1 MPLLGEDRLGNTM
14 MKSAGRR
21 ASGRFYAAWLLVI
34 LLDVLAL
41 IGASRLVYDD
51 GLVRTFQSSN
61 PHFER
66 FERFQQTFPDQGAD
80 ILLLLEGGG
89 LARADGLLTVQDF
102 VLDLSLSE
110 GVASLVSPFSLRLS
124 TPEGSAPLLQPT
136 ASMTEADLAAHLH
149 QALDQVPD
157 LGRVLS
163 PQTNSMLVI
172 VQSSTAS
179 DEALFEQ
186 IDGLAGQMLAT
197 HDIGLTQTG
206 YTVMRAS
213 VIKRLFEDFVLLNV
227 LGLVLGTAI
236 TAVALQSFVL
246 AMLVSFSA
254 TTGLLWVLGAMGFAG
269 VPINVITVA
278 LPVLILVL
286 AFSDALHLSF
296 ETRRLAVAADPNP
309 VAQSVRRVG
318 PACVLASVTT
328 AIAFAAL
335 TFSPSALVVQLG
347 RTGAVAAMIAVAA
360 VLIAHPLLHST
371 LGRFIPLP
379 QFFTGS
385 RGAPSRLARWSWL
398 AGLSGRRPFLE
409 CLAAIF
415 ILAGSVLLYLGAP
428 QSFSLYENTTEDQ
441 PSYRAIEQ
449 ITQTFGPTGVL
460 HYTVGLDPA
469 SNQSDLADAHQTL
482 SDLLPDNEVLSL
494 AVLSGQAGELPES
507 VRERWLSSDGR
518 TGLLT
523 VTFDYRDSGMTRDLI
538 GQIEE
543 RIALDPAAAALPL
556 EPATGLEAMT
566 AFVSQEMLLDMNR
579 SFLVAVAASGL
590 LIAVWLRDP
599 LAGLVALV
607 PNVLPIALVGAWL
620 AITGQG
626 LNFASAIALII
637 AFGLAIDDT
646 LHVLN
651 RLRLNL
657 GGSIWAGRRQT
668 LAAIHQV
675 LPILVITSAVLSF
688 GLLGTLWAGLPSIVK
703 FGQLSIAVFILALVA
718 DLVVLPAFLTA
729 VDHIRRRGEQ

>member
-1 MPLLGEDRLGNTM
+1 M
-14 MKSAGRR
+14 MKPAGRR
-21 ASGRFYAAWLLVI
+21 SFGRFYAAWLVVI
-34 LLDVLAL
+34 VLDVLAF
-41 IGASRLVYDD
+41 IGASQLVYDD

-61 PHFER
+61 PHYER
-66 FERFQQTFPDQGAD
+66 FEAFQQTFPGQGAD
-80 ILLLLEGGG
+80 ILLLLEGSG
-89 LARADGLLTVQDF
+89 LGSADGLLAVQDF

-110 GVASLVSPFSLRLS
+110 GVESLVSPFSLRLS

-136 ASMTEADLAAHLH
+136 AAMSEADLTAHLQH
-149 QALDQVPD
+149 ALDQAPD

-163 PQTNSMLVI
+163 PQTSCMLVV
-172 VQSSTAS
+172 VQSSQDS
-179 DEALFEQ
+179 DQALFQQ
-186 IDGLAGQMLAT
+186 IDELARQLLAM
-197 HDIGLTQTG
+197 HAISLTQTG

-213 VIKRLFEDFVLLNV
+213 VIERLFDDFVLLNV

-236 TAVALQSFVL
+236 TAIALQSFVL

-296 ETRRLAVAADPNP
+296 ETRRLAVAAHPQA
-309 VAQSVRRVG
+309 VGQSVRRVG
-318 PACVLASVTT
+318 PACILASVTT
-328 AIAFAAL
+328 AIAFGAL

-347 RTGAVAAMIAVAA
+347 RTGAVAAMIAVTA

-371 LGRFIPLP
+371 LARFIALP
-379 QFFTGS
+379 QFFAGS
-385 RGAPSRLARWSWL
+385 RGAPSRLANWSWL
-398 AGLSGRRPFLE
+398 AGLSGRRPLLE
-409 CLAAIF
+409 CLAALF
-415 ILAGSVLLYLGAP
+415 VLAGSVLLYLGAP

-460 HYTVGLDPA
+460 HFMVRLDPA
-469 SNQSDLADAHQTL
+469 SNQAELEEAHQTL
-482 SDLLPDNEVLSL
+482 SELLPDHEVLSL
-494 AVLSGQAGELPES
+494 AVLNDEADELPAGM
-507 VRERWLSSDGR
+507 RERWLSSDGR
-518 TGLLT
+518 TGLLA
-523 VTFDYRDSGMTRDLI
+523 VTFDYRNSGMTRDLI

-543 RIALDPAAAALPL
+543 QVALDPAAAALPL

-590 LIAVWLRDP
+590 LVALWLRDP

-657 GGSIWAGRRQT
+657 GGSIWAGRKQT

-688 GLLGTLWAGLPSIVK
+688 GLLGTLWAGLPSIVE

-718 DLVVLPAFLTA
+718 DLVVLPAFLMA
-729 VDHIRRRGEQ
+729 INHFRRRGEN